1 MKNKLMWLML
11 VLILPLSGCGIISLG
26 YNYADAYLRYSIN
39 SYTSYNDQQKDTIHR
54 EVDAYMAWHRATM
67 LPKYVA
73 FLQEVQRTAQS
84 GAPLS
89 KDAVAHFRA
98 EVRALYVQTLQPTI
112 KPAAKLLSTLNEAQ
126 IDELEKSFAKEI
138 NKLKA
143 KELSGNTEEQ
153 LRKRTERSVDFLE
166 NLVGGFNDGQ
176 LDKIRLMNRNL
187 PFATP
192 LYIAQREDY
201 QAHLLEVLKD
211 RQGAAA
217 IDEVLDAWLHTP
229 EKFRNA
235 ADQSL
240 VLAFEQG
247 SDEMIASVYQLLTE
261 RQRKALLKN
270 IQKYI
275 NTFQDLATSK

>member
-1 MKNKLMWLML
+1 MKHKLMWLML
-11 VLILPLSGCGIISLG
+11 LLLPLSGCGIISLG

-39 SYTSYNDQQKDTIHR
+39 SYVSYNDQQKDTIHR

-67 LPKYVA
+67 LPKYAA

-98 EVRALYVQTLQPTI
+98 EVRDLYVQTLQPTI

-126 IDELEKSFAKEI
+126 IDELVKSFAKEI
-138 NKLKA
+138 NKQKA
-143 KELSGNTEEQ
+143 KELSGNAEEQ

-166 NLVGGFNDGQ
+166 NLVGGFNDSQ
-176 LDKIRLMNRNL
+176 LEKIRVMNRNL

-192 LYIAQREDY
+192 LYIMQREDY

-211 RQGAAA
+211 KQGEAA
-217 IDEVLDAWLHTP
+217 IAGVLDAWLHTP

-247 SDEMIASVYQLLTE
+247 SDEMIANVYQLLTE
-261 RQRKALLKN
+261 RQRKTLLKN
-270 IQKYI
+270 IEKYI
-275 NTFQDLATSK
+275 NTFQDLVNSK